1 MIVSLLYKVTWKL
14 LSVLLALLCSEAAKH
29 AVRFWDTDVEATAWR
44 ICEFAGTPIT
54 AEERSAQFRDHV
66 YQAPATEG
74 SLGRTVV
81 GTRTADG
88 GVMTVRPQG
97 ALAPRLD
104 YEQ

>member
-66 YQAPATEG
+66 YQAPCD
-74 SLGRTVV
+74 GRFT
-81 GTRTADG
+81 GPNGCRDQDG
-88 GVMTVRPQG
+88 GRRCHDSSSAGCIGTS
-97 ALAPRLD
+97 A
-104 YEQ
+104 